1 MFTQN
6 PKINTCHI
14 FVLLHKSIF
23 LTFVCKTDVQIKTF
37 ATTDRRSF
45 GRDARCSQWLPGG
58 VSPAATT
65 SALVEGKKISW
76 WEGTRPP
83 GDPLPRSWCSVPK
96 GFQGKCGSQDTR
108 PCFSPA
114 KDCKTL
120 GHWTISSPSVL
131 LVTVS
136 VGALLVSEQRRRSS
150 SWCCN
155 WMKCSCG
162 WSLLNSASQLLEELE
177 SWTMRLADFV

>member
-6 PKINTCHI
+6 RKINTCHI

-65 SALVEGKKISW
+65 SALVEGKKISR

-83 GDPLPRSWCSVPK
+83 GDPLSRSWCSVPK

-114 KDCKTL
+114 KDCWTL
-120 GHWTISSPSVL
+120 GHCWWRQRGQSRVQACYWEQSPSAPCLCQSRGGEAQADVA
-131 LVTVS
+131 T
-136 VGALLVSEQRRRSS
+136 
-150 SWCCN
+150 
-155 WMKCSCG
+155 G
-162 WSLLNSASQLLEELE
+162 WSAAAAEVCWIQQASY
-177 SWTMRLADFV
+177 SKN